1 MKPSPLRV
9 CLSVQPHI
17 NTRKHRKLWG
27 FSFISQSRGPLE
39 PARAS
44 AYLYVYTESG
54 FPSWVF
60 KSTVREKYC
69 QCLSLLVQ
77 IGACVCRFSPFQRGF
92 PGGAGLTVNCLW
104 GSRFQV
110 LGFSSRS
117 VLRREMFRGW
127 SWARAPIMPP
137 LPDDR

>member
-1 MKPSPLRV
+1 MNQALLECVFLYSHTSTHANIESCEDLALYHRVRVLWSPLCARV
-9 CLSVQPHI
+9 HI
-17 NTRKHRKLWG
+17 CMSILNQDSPREFL
-27 FSFISQSRGPLE
+27 
-39 PARAS
+39 
-44 AYLYVYTESG
+44 
-54 FPSWVF
+54 

-110 LGFSSRS
+110 LGLLLALCPAARDVSWFD
-117 VLRREMFRGW
+117 LERE
-127 SWARAPIMPP
+127 
-137 LPDDR
+137 LP